1 MEEIKS
7 VKERYIA
14 FIDLLGMKNAIYND
28 TRNEHLNNLHTI
40 YKSWLRAKHN
50 CCEFED
56 IKIKI
61 FSDNIA
67 VVAERNNLEEL
78 LQYIAWMA
86 EHFLQCG
93 YKVRG
98 GIVKGEV
105 YADDV
110 LIWGKGLVEAYRLEN
125 EVAKYPRV
133 IIDRNIIFDI
143 SEHTRDKIIE
153 AKDKDENGDE
163 IYFIDY
169 LNWFGSTHERY
180 IKTIQ
185 EAIEYL
191 EIENSTIESVIEK
204 NNWLLNYLKESKHFH
219 ERKIK
224 EKNDEIHRIIL

>member
-67 VVAERNNLEEL
+67 VVAELNDLEEL
-78 LQYIAWMA
+78 LNFVAYMS
-86 EHFLQCG
+86 EHLLQCG
-93 YKVRG
+93 YKIRG
-98 GIVKGEV
+98 GITKGKIYV
-105 YADDV
+105 DNI
-110 LIWGKGLVEAYRLEN
+110 LIWGDGLVKAYFFEN
-125 EVAKYPRV
+125 EIAKYPRV
-133 IIDRNIIFDI
+133 VIDRNIIFDI
-143 SEHTRDKIIE
+143 PGYIRDKIVE
-153 AKDKDENGDE
+153 AKDKDKNGNK

-169 LNWFGSTHERY
+169 LNWPGGILKNR
-180 IKTIQ
+180 IKNIQ
-185 EAIEYL
+185 EAIKL
-191 EIENSTIESVIEK
+191 IESENNTHKLILEK

-224 EKNDEIHRIIL
+224 EKK

>member
-1 MEEIKS
+1 M
-7 VKERYIA
+7 KERKLTRDCYIA
-14 FIDLLGMKNAIYND
+14 FLDLLGIKNAICND
-28 TRNEHLNNLHTI
+28 ENDINLNNVCTI
-40 YKSWLRAKHN
+40 YNSWLSIRRN
-50 CCEFED
+50 DFGFEKL
-56 IKIKI
+56 KIKI

-67 VVAERNNLEEL
+67 VVAELNDLEEL
-78 LQYIAWMA
+78 LNFVAYMS
-86 EHFLQCG
+86 EHLLQCG
-93 YKVRG
+93 YKIRG
-98 GIVKGEV
+98 GITKGKIYV
-105 YADDV
+105 DNI
-110 LIWGKGLVEAYRLEN
+110 LIWGDGLVKAYFFEN
-125 EVAKYPRV
+125 EIAKYPRV
-133 IIDRNIIFDI
+133 VIDRNIIFDI

-185 EAIEYL
+185 EAIECL

-224 EKNDEIHRIIL
+224 EKK